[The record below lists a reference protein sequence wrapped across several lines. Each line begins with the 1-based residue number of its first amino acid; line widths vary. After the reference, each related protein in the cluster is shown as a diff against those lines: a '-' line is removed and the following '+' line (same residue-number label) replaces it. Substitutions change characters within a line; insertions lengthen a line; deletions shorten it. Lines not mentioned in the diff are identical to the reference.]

1 MLCRNGCQISSSNL
15 SAIIRYISRGSGL
28 HFDEGS
34 GIMLLRNSSERLF
47 ERSWYIIANLQK
59 VIAPLTISIQHIGS
73 PGQDTN
79 RLSSPNP
86 SDSSFQA
93 DAESRFVMYNRN
105 CFTILT
111 ASSLEQGVF
120 NSGSFIGKLL
130 YSHGLR
136 TITFFPAIFLMKSW

>member
-1 MLCRNGCQISSSNL
+1 MRCRNGCQISLLNL
-15 SAIIRYISRGSGL
+15 FASMRYISGGSGL
-28 HFDEGS
+28 SFNEAS
-34 GIMLLRNSSERLF
+34 GMMLPRKSSVTPPGLR
-47 ERSWYIIANLQK
+47 WKIIANLQK

-79 RLSSPNP
+79 RLSSHNP
-86 SDSSFQA
+86 SGSSFQA

-136 TITFFPAIFLMKSW
+136 TITFFPATFLMKAW